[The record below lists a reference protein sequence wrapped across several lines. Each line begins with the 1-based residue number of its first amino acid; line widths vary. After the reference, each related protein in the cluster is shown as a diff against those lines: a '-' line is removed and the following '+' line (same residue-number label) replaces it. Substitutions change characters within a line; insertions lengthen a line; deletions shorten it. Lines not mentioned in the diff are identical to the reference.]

1 MIVMK
6 FTIEPEI
13 GLPFLP
19 QSALVVGIG
28 RADRAE
34 EGQPVVTGFSSDAD
48 LPVLEVAENLVLAY
62 ESDPSRVAT
71 AVDSRQRFV

>member
-1 MIVMK
+1 M
-6 FTIEPEI
+6 
-13 GLPFLP
+13 GL
-19 QSALVVGIG
+19 G